1 MGILIMRSLPIAH
14 GGIGFIITD
23 VIGRSG
29 KVWRQFHVSLAFKYE
44 VDFSHVF
51 VVMSTTIFR
60 NIDQVNGGRSIFGY
74 IEGSARLTTGAG
86 YWVYLLELCDKKVL
100 PPQFGRSL

>member
-1 MGILIMRSLPIAH
+1 MGILIMRSLPIALWRH
-14 GGIGFIITD
+14 PGFIITD

-29 KVWRQFHVSLAFKYE
+29 KSLAIQFHVSLAFKYE

-51 VVMSTTIFR
+51 VVMSTAIFR

-74 IEGSARLTTGAG
+74 IEGSRA
-86 YWVYLLELCDKKVL
+86 
-100 PPQFGRSL
+100 